1 MIVDELIDV
10 WLLDISIEPHYSHQQ
25 FVIISRSWLVSD
37 GLDITQATG
46 TALTSRT
53 HIYIFL
59 RIPSRANKQD

>member
-10 WLLDISIEPHYSHQQ
+10 WLLDISIETHYSHQQ

-37 GLDITQATG
+37 GLDITQATL

-53 HIYIFL
+53 PQTHIYIF
-59 RIPSRANKQD
+59 PQNYFKSK